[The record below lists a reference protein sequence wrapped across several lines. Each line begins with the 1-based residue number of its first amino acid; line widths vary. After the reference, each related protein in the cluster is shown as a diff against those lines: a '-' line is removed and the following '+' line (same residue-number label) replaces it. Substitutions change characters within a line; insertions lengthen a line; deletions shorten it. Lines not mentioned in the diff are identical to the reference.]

1 MLLWRSWRTFTN
13 YLKRPQFS
21 ENHKPNS
28 KISKLVLYDLFQAVL
43 KWDDV
48 QQTDLNVWLR
58 LYGTEA
64 NPTNLVVTN
73 LQWGKY
79 ADRPNMITCGATTP
93 PPLVSS
99 FNGELTMCLW
109 IAILDS

>member
-1 MLLWRSWRTFTN
+1 M
-13 YLKRPQFS
+13 
-21 ENHKPNS
+21 
-28 KISKLVLYDLFQAVL
+28 SKLFLCDIFQAVL

-79 ADRPNMITCGATTP
+79 GDADKVACGTTTP
-93 PPLVSS
+93 PPLVSN
-99 FNGELTMCLW
+99 FYGELTMCL
-109 IAILDS
+109 

>member
-13 YLKRPQFS
+13 CLKLPQFS
-21 ENHKPNS
+21 ENPKPNS
-28 KISKLVLYDLFQAVL
+28 KISKLFLYDLFQAVL

-79 ADRPNMITCGATTP
+79 GDANKVACGP
-93 PPLVSS
+93 PTLVSS
-99 FNGELTMCLW
+99 FYGELTLSL
-109 IAILDS
+109 IHI

>member
-28 KISKLVLYDLFQAVL
+28 KISKLFLYDLFQAVL

-79 ADRPNMITCGATTP
+79 ADRPNMITCGEGITTTAATTTP
-93 PPLVSS
+93 PPPPLVVS
-99 FNGELTMCLW
+99 F
-109 IAILDS
+109 SQ